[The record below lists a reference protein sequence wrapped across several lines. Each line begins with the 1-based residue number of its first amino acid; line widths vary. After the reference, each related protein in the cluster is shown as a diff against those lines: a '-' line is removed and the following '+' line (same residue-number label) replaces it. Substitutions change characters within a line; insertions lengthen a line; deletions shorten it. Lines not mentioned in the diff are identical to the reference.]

1 LASGNNPQNTLLRER
16 ERLMRLFERLNADLK
31 TYENN
36 SGFIS
41 LASKSSNGLMRE
53 IEKKKEA
60 LKAEIKTVVEKIE
73 LLDKQLE

>member
-1 LASGNNPQNTLLRER
+1 
-16 ERLMRLFERLNADLK
+16 
-31 TYENN
+31 
-36 SGFIS
+36 
-41 LASKSSNGLMRE
+41 MRE